1 MKYNNVVKKWIRNS
15 SIQNMIFVFI
25 IFLLWISMFLN
36 IVTTLKS
43 VSRINLNDFN
53 KMMNNYY
60 YHLKYIS
67 IINDEKLLKDVGI
80 LKFYIVEKNG
90 KIRRTLPEDI
100 DIDSNIF
107 NTKNF
112 SNMENSNLGL
122 FIFNTEDEKNKIYV
136 GGKYNE
142 LYLIG
147 EVDSSIFEFSSNS
160 FFALQKDNGD
170 IIYSAYPLQKINK
183 LIFINGKIYVS
194 YSSNWNNLKMI
205 TFLDISGQLIF
216 SLIISVIM
224 ILSILW
230 DFNSNHKNV
239 KSMKRLSASTEELE
253 ATNKELED
261 LYLQLEGAYNDLES
275 SYRKF
280 SAHLSYI
287 AEKYDEITGNHIDRV
302 AHYSKFIAEKMGF
315 DANFVKDIE
324 SYAPLHDIGK
334 LMVKHEILNKP
345 GGLSRDEYEEMKKH
359 TIYAEEIFGD
369 DERFKMAK
377 NIAKYHHECYDGS
390 GYPYGLKGEEIPIE
404 ARIVSLADI
413 YDALRSERPYK
424 TGYNH
429 EETYNIIVNG
439 DFKTKPTIFDPGVLK
454 VFKEYHLEFD
464 RIYNEYKF
472 KELKNVN

>member
-1 MKYNNVVKKWIRNS
+1 
-15 SIQNMIFVFI
+15 
-25 IFLLWISMFLN
+25 
-36 IVTTLKS
+36 
-43 VSRINLNDFN
+43 
-53 KMMNNYY
+53 
-60 YHLKYIS
+60 
-67 IINDEKLLKDVGI
+67 
-80 LKFYIVEKNG
+80 
-90 KIRRTLPEDI
+90 
-100 DIDSNIF
+100 
-107 NTKNF
+107 
-112 SNMENSNLGL
+112 
-122 FIFNTEDEKNKIYV
+122 
-136 GGKYNE
+136 
-142 LYLIG
+142 
-147 EVDSSIFEFSSNS
+147 
-160 FFALQKDNGD
+160 
-170 IIYSAYPLQKINK
+170 
-183 LIFINGKIYVS
+183 
-194 YSSNWNNLKMI
+194 
-205 TFLDISGQLIF
+205 
-216 SLIISVIM
+216 
-224 ILSILW
+224 
-230 DFNSNHKNV
+230 
-239 KSMKRLSASTEELE
+239 MKRLSASTEELE